1 MDDRYFNNDLRKA
14 IGFHGHL
21 CPGLAIGYRVAK
33 YIKEHYPR
41 SEDEELVC
49 IAENN
54 SCSVDAVQ
62 DMLGCTF
69 GKGNLIFRDYG
80 KQVFTF
86 FSRKEGRALRVY
98 FRGDIPSSMDDIR
111 ARYFKGE
118 LSPEERVEFEGM
130 RDRAI
135 KHMLEAPDDEL
146 LNINEVDIPAPHK
159 ARIYPTRL
167 CQECKEGFVEICG
180 RTADGKTVC
189 KECFSRMIGEE
200 ERHAL

>member
-1 MDDRYFNNDLRKA
+1 MDNRDFDSDLRKA
-14 IGFHGHL
+14 VEFHGHL

-33 YIKEHYPR
+33 YVKEHYPR

-49 IAENN
+49 IAENK

-62 DMLGCTF
+62 DMLSCTF

-86 FSRKEGRALRVY
+86 FSRKEDRALRVY
-98 FRGDIPSSMDDIR
+98 FKGDISSSMNDIR

-118 LSPEERVEFEGM
+118 LSPEERVEFEEM

-135 KHMLEAPDDEL
+135 RQMLEEPDDEL
-146 LNINEVDIPAPHK
+146 LSVKEVDIPAPHK
-159 ARIYPTRL
+159 ARIYPTL
-167 CQECKEGFVEICG
+167 QCSECKEGFMEICG

-189 KECFSRMIGEE
+189 KECFSRMTGE
-200 ERHAL
+200 AD